1 MNVKRIKLKESL
13 KEWAFNTTDLNDE
26 ALTKLVAKTP
36 WLQND
41 SNLYLNPTVKQ
52 LGNFA
57 SHLHIPFGN
66 LLLSEPPQIDDIRLA
81 FRTQKNAPANV
92 SLTARD
98 IIYEMKRK
106 QAWFKEESGL
116 TNAKLSFINSA
127 AGFNNTDTLEKLT
140 ILVTLNHFSTA
151 RELYNDLRN
160 QLAYL
165 GVLNMQKGGAG
176 LGNNRPLEIKETRA
190 FVLLDEYAPLI
201 FINQKDSYTARIF
214 SLIHEFIHL
223 LHGTDE
229 LLSDENKD
237 LKEEQNINK
246 ITAAFLMP
254 STSFKKV
261 FKRSNCEIV
270 KTARYFNTSPEA
282 TLIRAKEL
290 KLINQNTQITAL
302 TPAIDNKK
310 INGGNPYNNALSQ
323 NDRRYMSALISA
335 QDQGLV
341 QPTQAAALI
350 GISYKMLDK
359 TIDFFNEREAFI

>member
-1 MNVKRIKLKESL
+1 MNAKRIKLKESL
-13 KEWAFNTTDLNDE
+13 KQWAFNITDLNDE
-26 ALTKLVAKTP
+26 TLTKLISKTP
-36 WLQND
+36 WLQNN
-41 SNLYLNPTVKQ
+41 SKLYLNPTVKQ
-52 LGNFA
+52 LGDFA
-57 SHLHIPFGN
+57 NRLHIPFGN
-66 LLLSEPPQIDDIRLA
+66 LLLNEPPQTDDIRLA

-116 TNAKLSFINSA
+116 TNTKLSFINSA
-127 AGFNNTDTLEKLT
+127 AGFNNYDTLEKLT
-140 ILVTLNHFSTA
+140 TLVTLNHFSTA

-160 QLAYL
+160 QLAHL

-176 LGNNRPLEIKETRA
+176 LGNNRPLEIKEMRA

-229 LLSDENKD
+229 LLNDENND

-261 FKRSNCEIV
+261 FKRSNYEIV
-270 KTARYFNTSPEA
+270 KTALYFNTSPET

-290 KLINQNTQITAL
+290 RLINQNTQITAL
-302 TPAIDNKK
+302 TSAIDNKK
-310 INGGNPYNNALSQ
+310 ITGGNPYNNALSQ
-323 NDRRYMSALISA
+323 NDRRYMGALISA

-359 TIDFFNEREAFI
+359 TIDFFNEREAFV